1 MNNLPQKQ
9 SRQGYLVATNI
20 KEARDVAEIIAS
32 TDFLPRSYKDRENKP
47 KINEII
53 IAGNMGARHGWDMF
67 QSIQAICVINNRPSI
82 WGEYF
87 WGIVLSDPR
96 FMKCRETWNP
106 DIEGG
111 QWVVEIW
118 KKNSEFPVVGT
129 FSLQDAATAGL
140 LSDKNKAHTWGKYPK
155 DMTLWRARGRAGKSG
170 FADAIQGFAMVEEQR
185 DMVDVTY
192 QAVEENKQ
200 IEQTPLEKA
209 KDDLTEKVN
218 KHKQEKIQ
226 QNLKE
231 MEDKE
236 KEKDRAYFERDHECQ
251 GTPPSLSNDKEET
264 KETPEQFRDRL
275 KTNYES
281 LNKDNRMKAIAE
293 FTGLQG
299 QTKISVA
306 KISETNLPEFAQIV
320 LNYMEIQAKK
330 PEGEEEKTLSAEHIE
345 NIREKAKKA
354 YLGIVSQDVRD
365 ELKKHLNTDLIQ
377 EGKDSLTLLAAARM
391 DVPTL
396 LMFHRILKEQG
407 IYGEK

>member
-1 MNNLPQKQ
+1 MENLPQKQ

-32 TDFLPRSYKDRENKP
+32 TDFLPKSYKDSQNKP

-82 WGEYF
+82 WGTYF
-87 WGIVLSDPR
+87 WGLILSDSR
-96 FMKCRETWNP
+96 FVKCKETWNP
-106 DIEGG
+106 DIEAG

-155 DMTLWRARGRAGKSG
+155 DMALWRARGRAGKSG

-185 DMVDVTY
+185 DVVDVTY

-209 KDDLTEKVN
+209 KDDMAEKVN
-218 KHKQEKIQ
+218 KYKQEK
-226 QNLKE
+226 N
-231 MEDKE
+231 
-236 KEKDRAYFERDHECQ
+236 FERDHECE

-264 KETPEQFRDRL
+264 KETPNEYRQRL

-299 QTKISVA
+299 QTKISIA

-320 LNYMEIQAKK
+320 LNYLEPRPKTGRDPFLYACRKYPGKGQ
-330 PEGEEEKTLSAEHIE
+330 EQEETLSPAHVE

-354 YLGIVSQDVRD
+354 WLDIVDPNLKE
-365 ELKKHLNTDLIQ
+365 ELKTRLNMDLAS
-377 EGKDSLTLLAAARM
+377 EGRQPLAHIIIVKMEVPDLLI
-391 DVPTL
+391 L
-396 LMFHRILKEQG
+396 HRIFKEQG
-407 IYGEK
+407 VYGVGVKS